1 MTRRDR
7 LIGWLCARLGAHVR
21 GQCGCPVCDTT
32 ERGARAAIGMPAR
45 HPERITAELPGGQE
59 EWLAAYPDHPDAAE
73 IRQDVDEH
81 RSYWLRGYRVLMG
94 FAYLTLIPVG

>member
-1 MTRRDR
+1 M
-7 LIGWLCARLGAHVR
+7 APGAVVQPSLPPGPGR
-21 GQCGCPVCDTT
+21 KTWTSRC
-32 ERGARAAIGMPAR
+32 RPAFR
-45 HPERITAELPGGQE
+45 PAWIETASEQEWEEFESGYQADQE

-81 RSYWLRGYRVLMG
+81 RSYWLRGYRGLMG